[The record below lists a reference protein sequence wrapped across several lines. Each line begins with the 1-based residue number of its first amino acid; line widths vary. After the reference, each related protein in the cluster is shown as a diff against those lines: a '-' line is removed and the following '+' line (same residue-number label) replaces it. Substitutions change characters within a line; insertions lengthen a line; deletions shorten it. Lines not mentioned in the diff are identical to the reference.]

1 MRRVNMSFTSIPH
14 LNDPVMD
21 KYYQELITNLTDFAS
36 QIINDSS
43 NEYYAKLYQNNT
55 RIIIDSFNHFQH
67 GHVQRLNLVIKEP
80 HSIRSDV
87 ALYIYPNNI
96 NPKSRTSQQ
105 DHLKIR
111 LIYETDDQN
120 KTVITNYVDQI
131 KDILDQ
137 TIPYELYTLFENH
150 RINN

>member
-1 MRRVNMSFTSIPH
+1 MSFTSIPH

-21 KYYQELITNLTDFAS
+21 QYYQELITNLTDFAS

-55 RIIIDSFNHFQH
+55 RMIIDSSNHFQN
-67 GHVQRLNLVIKEP
+67 GHVQGLNLVIKEP
-80 HSIRSDV
+80 HSISTDV
-87 ALYIYPNNI
+87 ALYTYPNNM
-96 NPKSRTSQQ
+96 NHKTRTSQQ

-111 LIYETDDQN
+111 LIYETDEQN

-137 TIPYELYTLFENH
+137 TIPYELYTLFEQH

>member
-1 MRRVNMSFTSIPH
+1 MSFTSIPH

-21 KYYQELITNLTDFAS
+21 QYYQELITNLTDFAS

-43 NEYYAKLYQNNT
+43 NKYYTKLCQNNT
-55 RIIIDSFNHFQH
+55 RMIIDSFNHFQH
-67 GHVQRLNLVIKEP
+67 GHVQGLNLVIKEP
-80 HSIRSDV
+80 HSISSDV
-87 ALYIYPNNI
+87 ALYIHPNNM

-111 LIYETDDQN
+111 LIYKTDDQN

-137 TIPYELYTLFENH
+137 TIPYELYTLFEQH
-150 RINN
+150 RIDN

>member
-1 MRRVNMSFTSIPH
+1 MSFTSIPH

-21 KYYQELITNLTDFAS
+21 QYYQELITNLTDFAS

-43 NEYYAKLYQNNT
+43 NKYYAKLYQNNT
-55 RIIIDSFNHFQH
+55 RMIIDSFNHFQY

-80 HSIRSDV
+80 HSISPDV
-87 ALYIYPNNI
+87 ALHIYPNNM

-137 TIPYELYTLFENH
+137 TIPDELYTLFEQH
-150 RINN
+150 RIDN

>member
-1 MRRVNMSFTSIPH
+1 MSFTSIPH

-21 KYYQELITNLTDFAS
+21 QYYQELITNLTDFAS
-36 QIINDSS
+36 QIINDPS
-43 NEYYAKLYQNNT
+43 NKYYAKLYQNNT
-55 RIIIDSFNHFQH
+55 RMIIDSFNHFQN
-67 GHVQRLNLVIKEP
+67 GHVQGLNLVIKEP

-87 ALYIYPNNI
+87 GLYIYPNNM

-111 LIYETDDQN
+111 LIYETDEQN

-137 TIPYELYTLFENH
+137 TIPDELYTLFEQH
-150 RINN
+150 RIDN

>member
-1 MRRVNMSFTSIPH
+1 MSFTSIPH

-21 KYYQELITNLTDFAS
+21 QYYQELITNLTDFAS

-43 NEYYAKLYQNNT
+43 NEYYAKLCQNNT
-55 RIIIDSFNHFQH
+55 RMIIDSSNHFQH
-67 GHVQRLNLVIKEP
+67 GHVQGLNLVIKEP
-80 HSIRSDV
+80 HSINTDV
-87 ALYIYPNNI
+87 ALYTYPNNM
-96 NPKSRTSQQ
+96 NPKTRTNQQ

-111 LIYETDDQN
+111 LIYETDEQN

-137 TIPYELYTLFENH
+137 TIPYELYTLFEQH

>member
-1 MRRVNMSFTSIPH
+1 MSFTIIPH

-21 KYYQELITNLTDFAS
+21 QYYQELITNLTDFAS

-43 NEYYAKLYQNNT
+43 NKYYAKLYQNNT
-55 RIIIDSFNHFQH
+55 RMIIDSFNHFQY
-67 GHVQRLNLVIKEP
+67 GHVQGLNLVIKEP
-80 HSIRSDV
+80 QSISPDV
-87 ALYIYPNNI
+87 ALHIYPNNM

-137 TIPYELYTLFENH
+137 TIPDELYTLFEQH
-150 RINN
+150 RIDN

>member
-1 MRRVNMSFTSIPH
+1 MSFTSIPH

-21 KYYQELITNLTDFAS
+21 QYYQELITNLTDFAS

-43 NEYYAKLYQNNT
+43 NKYYTKLCQNNT
-55 RIIIDSFNHFQH
+55 RMIIDSFNHFQH

-80 HSIRSDV
+80 HSISPDI
-87 ALYIYPNNI
+87 ALYIYPDNM

-105 DHLKIR
+105 DHLKAH
-111 LIYETDDQN
+111 LIYETDEQN

-137 TIPYELYTLFENH
+137 TIPYELYTLSEQH
-150 RINN
+150 RIDN